1 MILPPAPKT
10 EGKTTKFSGF
20 VRMCGLA
27 DAGDPALYER
37 PAASAPAP
45 GVDVAAS
52 PPPVRAARRHVARRM
67 PSRSFHSGM
76 KAGALFA
83 SERGRV
89 AALRRGTEAHEAL
102 AQVAWWDAAAA
113 RTDLERALVRPT
125 GPVELWRETPYELC
139 RDGVWESGQF
149 DRVVFT
155 GTGADRRATIY
166 DFKTNVPRPEE
177 TEAAAVLARELPHV
191 RVRGLMTIP
200 PVETVPH
207 GNLVYF
213 EKMHR
218 LYVDINGKIYDNE
231 LEYISMGMSGDFA
244 DAIRAGSN
252 MVRVGTAIFG
262 ARDYTK

>member
-1 MILPPAPKT
+1 MYKRQILLEVNIGGEEAK
-10 EGKTTKFSGF
+10 SGF
-20 VRMCGLA
+20 A
-27 DAGDPALYER
+27 
-37 PAASAPAP
+37 
-45 GVDVAAS
+45 
-52 PPPVRAARRHVARRM
+52 
-67 PSRSFHSGM
+67 
-76 KAGALFA
+76 
-83 SERGRV
+83 
-89 AALRRGTEAHEAL
+89 
-102 AQVAWWDAAAA
+102 
-113 RTDLERALVRPT
+113 
-125 GPVELWRETPYELC
+125 
-139 RDGVWESGQF
+139 
-149 DRVVFT
+149 
-155 GTGADRRATIY
+155 
-166 DFKTNVPRPEE
+166 PEE

-244 DAIRAGSN
+244 DAIRVGSN